1 MKMNNEINEKIDRVI
16 ASLLAEE
23 SEKVRDVNLDNF
35 FQVKYYAQKKLN
47 IDLTFDEA
55 EETQLRCLEILE
67 DTEEEERHQSYGVYR

>member
-1 MKMNNEINEKIDRVI
+1 MNNEINEKIDRVI